1 MFIDNITQHLYNVH
15 RCTILYMVL
24 KGFILFY
31 NVVQC
36 FNHCSLS
43 INDAHCFTMLT
54 LMYNVVQRCTML
66 PIILLHSTALLFV
79 NVVNC
84 LSGWFIVLQDCKSIY
99 NVIKACTLLCDDVRF
114 WTMLY
119 NIMNSL
125 YMFCI
130 VFQAYTLLSKVVYCC
145 TRL

>member
-1 MFIDNITQHLYNVH
+1 MLYNANVDVQ
-15 RCTILYMVL
+15 CCP
-24 KGFILFY
+24 LFY
-31 NVVQC
+31 
-36 FNHCSLS
+36 F
-43 INDAHCFTMLT
+43 IP
-54 LMYNVVQRCTML
+54 QRCT
-66 PIILLHSTALLFV
+66 LFV

-145 TRL
+145 TSYLLCCWFLIYYHPWACETQTGVHHNTQTTATPEKQKKPKSKANHP